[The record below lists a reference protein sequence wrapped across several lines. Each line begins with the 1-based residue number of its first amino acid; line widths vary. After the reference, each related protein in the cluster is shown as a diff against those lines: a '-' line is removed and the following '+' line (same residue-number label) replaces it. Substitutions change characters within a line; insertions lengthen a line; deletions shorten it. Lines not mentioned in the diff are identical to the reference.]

1 LRARTRR
8 RKGTELEPLHA
19 GLLGRGTRRGSTG
32 VRGFA
37 ERLIPTA
44 PDHTTDVK
52 ASAISKFTEKEG
64 PHLSREPEVDRY
76 DGSTGDPR
84 PHRHPLRRRSATG
97 FVAAALMLTAA
108 GPLAAK
114 ASSAP
119 VTLNIVGYSVVK
131 DAFAKLTA
139 AYQKTA
145 AGKNV
150 TFNVSFGPSG
160 TEASD
165 VIAGQPA
172 DIANLALEPDMAKL
186 VAAGDVSP
194 NWDKGIYGGMV
205 TDSVVVFIVRKGNPE
220 HIKTWADLVKPGV
233 KVLTPNPFTSGGAR
247 WNILA
252 AYGAQRELGESKAK
266 AEAYLLK
273 LFQHV
278 PTQDASAS
286 AALADFLS
294 GTGDVL
300 LDYEDDAILAQKSG
314 ADISYVIPPQTI
326 LIQNPLAVSAKSANA
341 AAAKAFAS
349 YLLSSVGQ
357 TIWAQEGFRP
367 VDPKVAAKFHF
378 PKPKKLFSISYL
390 GGWTSVVKTFFD
402 PTNGIVAKVEQAVG
416 ESTSSSG

>member
-1 LRARTRR
+1 MSREADRNDAHARR
-8 RKGTELEPLHA
+8 RFRRHSAA
-19 GLLGRGTRRGSTG
+19 GL
-32 VRGFA
+32 
-37 ERLIPTA
+37 
-44 PDHTTDVK
+44 
-52 ASAISKFTEKEG
+52 
-64 PHLSREPEVDRY
+64 
-76 DGSTGDPR
+76 
-84 PHRHPLRRRSATG
+84 
-97 FVAAALMLTAA
+97 VAAALLLAA
-108 GPLAAK
+108 GGPLAAE
-114 ASSAP
+114 ASTGP

-131 DAFAKLTA
+131 DAFTKLTA
-139 AYQKTA
+139 AYQKTT

-194 NWDKGIYGGMV
+194 NWDKGAYGGMV
-205 TDSVVVFIVRKGNPE
+205 TDSVVVFIVRKGNPD
-220 HIKTWADLVKPGV
+220 HIRTWADLVKPGV

-266 AEAYLLK
+266 AQAYLLK

-286 AALADFLS
+286 AALADFLG

-300 LDYEDDAILAQKSG
+300 LDYEDDAILAEKSG

-326 LIQNPLAVSAKSANA
+326 LIQNPLAVIQKSANP
-341 AAAKAFAS
+341 AAAKAFDS
-349 YLLSSVGQ
+349 YLLSAAGQ
-357 TIWAQEGFRP
+357 TIWAEEGFRP

-378 PKPKKLFSISYL
+378 PKPEQLFAISYL

-402 PTNGIVAKVEQAVG
+402 PTDGIVAKVEQAVG
-416 ESTSSSG
+416 QSPSSSG